1 VTTTAEN
8 VIVTPILLETNVP
21 NALLNILHSPL
32 VKLACAMLM
41 DLKIILVMKME
52 NVFVTLMS
60 LETNANNVLLDLSNS
75 QPATSVLPNILAKPA
90 KNVNV
95 IRMVLPAMIAIQL
108 TENVLVMNTLSV
120 TIVIPPNQDFLT
132 SLIQNHV
139 LAMVRALSIIIAIA
153 MENVLAK
160 KILLGISATNVQVD
174 SLDSPVVKHAN
185 VMMMVLQ
192 FTTVTRMECAH
203 ANQTY
208 LETNVIPVTPDTP
221 ISLIV
226 MNVNMNTMASVGV
239 DTPMKDMTMTML

>member
-52 NVFVTLMS
+52 NVFVTPMS
-60 LETNANNVLLDLSNS
+60 LETNANNVLLDLWNS

-95 IRMVLPAMIAIQL
+95 IRMVLPATIAIQL
-108 TENVLVMNTLSV
+108 TENVLVTNTLSV

-139 LAMVRALSIIIAIA
+139 LAMVRVLSIIIVIA

-174 SLDSPVVKHAN
+174 SMDFQVVKQHAN

-192 FTTVTRMECAH
+192 STTVTRMECAH

-226 MNVNMNTMASVGV
+226 MNANMNTMASVGV
-239 DTPMKDMTMTML
+239 DTPMKDMTML

>member
-1 VTTTAEN
+1 
-8 VIVTPILLETNVP
+8 
-21 NALLNILHSPL
+21 
-32 VKLACAMLM
+32 MG
-41 DLKIILVMKME
+41 
-52 NVFVTLMS
+52 
-60 LETNANNVLLDLSNS
+60 
-75 QPATSVLPNILAKPA
+75 LPNILAKPA

-95 IRMVLPAMIAIQL
+95 IQKVPLAMIAIQL
-108 TENVLVMNTLSV
+108 MENVLVTNTLSV
-120 TIVIPPNQDFLT
+120 TIVIPPNQDSLT

-139 LAMVRALSIIIAIA
+139 LATVRVLLIIIVIA

-160 KILLGISATNVQVD
+160 KILLGIAATNVPVD
-174 SLDSPVVKHAN
+174 SLDSQVVKQHAN

-192 FTTVTRMECAH
+192 STTVTRMECAH